1 MKKYSYIGITAII
14 LIFGIWAVPKIIDRL
29 SHGEVVKND
38 RLSTKRPISGTTET
52 AEGSKMVTINKI
64 PEFTFVNQE
73 GDTISND
80 YYRGKVYVVEFFFST
95 CPSICP
101 IMNANMVKVEEAFKN
116 EEDFGIASFSI
127 DPEHDTP
134 KVLKEYAE
142 KYGVDHPHWNF
153 LTGDKKD
160 ILKLSNEGFKLY
172 AAENPEAEGGFEHS
186 GMFALVDKN
195 GNVRSRIDENGNPL
209 IYYDGLDEKNIH
221 MLIEDIKKLL

>member
-38 RLSTKRPISGTTET
+38 RLSTKGNVSEITDKAGDN
-52 AEGSKMVTINKI
+52 KMVTINKI
-64 PEFTFVNQE
+64 PDFTFVNQD
-73 GDTISND
+73 GDTISNS
-80 YYRGKVYVVEFFFST
+80 YYKGKVYVVEFFFST

-101 IMNANMVKVEEAFKN
+101 IMNTNMLKVQEAYKN
-116 EEDFGIASFSI
+116 EDDFGIASFSI

-142 KYGVDHPHWNF
+142 SYGADHPHWNF

-172 AAENPEAEGGFEHS
+172 AAESPEAEGGFEHS
-186 GMFALVDKN
+186 GMFALIDKE
-195 GNVRSRIDENGNPL
+195 GNVRSRIDENGNPI
-209 IYYDGLDEKNIH
+209 IYYNGLEEKGIQ